1 MDVIIIFGS
10 LIAGILLGI
19 GLFVWLKSPQLKEVK
34 EKLFTNEQILYELRE
49 ENAGLKAA
57 NTNLDNEIS
66 QLKDENRYLQ
76 NEKTHLSSDKARLQ
90 EKLINLTDKLNNQK
104 KEVEELQ
111 HKFSDQFENLANKIL
126 EDKSKKF
133 TELNQQKLGELLVPL
148 KEKIKD
154 FQEKVEKTH
163 SEGAK
168 SHTQLME
175 RIKHLSEL
183 NQEMSNE
190 ARNLT
195 KALTGNTKS
204 QGDWGEVVLERVLE
218 LSGLRKGEEYEI
230 QKSFTH
236 QNGNRYRPDVVV
248 HLPDD
253 KHLIID
259 SKVSLTAY
267 ERYTSTNNDSEAQ
280 KALREHIQS
289 LRSHITGLA
298 QKDYQQLYD
307 FNSPDFVMLFVPIES
322 AFSIAMNED
331 HGIYEEAFKK
341 SIVIV
346 TPTTLLATMSTIHTV
361 WKQEYQNRNAQRIA
375 LEGGKLYDKF
385 VLLLEALQEVGK
397 HIDKTQNS
405 YNLAMKRLESGRG
418 SLISRVEKLKELG
431 AQTDKSLPE
440 DTV

>member
-34 EKLFTNEQILYELRE
+34 EKLFTNEQILYGLRE

-163 SEGAK
+163 SEGEK

>member
-163 SEGAK
+163 SEGEK